1 MKCKYDVKYD
11 FLSNELNSI
20 ASELCQNPIK
30 YSYLKLFIQIM
41 IDESTN
47 NDFKCVLSW
56 VPPHAVIFYFFFS
69 LIINKKLVVL
79 GLVF

>member
-47 NDFKCVLSW
+47 NDFKCVLS
-56 VPPHAVIFYFFFS
+56 
-69 LIINKKLVVL
+69 
-79 GLVF
+79 